1 MPLVFIIALCYIQG
15 MDENKRREQL
25 RALCTELD
33 ESKKEIAYSLI
44 EEIIFTEGQM
54 AVMKNYPFIRV
65 NKSNPEIQK
74 ATPASKMYHERVN
87 EYMSLLNSLNRLF
100 PKAKKNNKE
109 KSPLREYLD
118 SMKMEVR

>member
-1 MPLVFIIALCYIQG
+1 
-15 MDENKRREQL
+15 MDEGKRRKQL
-25 RALCTELD
+25 RELCDNLD
-33 ESKKEIAYSLI
+33 ESKKELAYSLI
-44 EEIIFTEGQM
+44 EEIVFTEGQM
-54 AVMKNYPFIRV
+54 AVMKSYPFIRV

-87 EYMSLLNSLNRLF
+87 EYIALIGSLNRLF
-100 PKAKKNNKE
+100 PKELSEAKE